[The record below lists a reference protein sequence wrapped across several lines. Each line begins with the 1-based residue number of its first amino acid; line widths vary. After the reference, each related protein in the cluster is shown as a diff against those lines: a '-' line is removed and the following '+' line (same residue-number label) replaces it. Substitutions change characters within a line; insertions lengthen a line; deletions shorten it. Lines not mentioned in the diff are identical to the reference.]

1 MARNEMVR
9 RVAAMAAVVAVA
21 VAMTAGNAEARRAYQ
36 ASAESAVSD
45 ISLMGRLADAGGKFV
60 ATVQYGKA
68 GWNSFRLRAARL
80 QIARIQLREPVGAAK
95 AARR

>member
-21 VAMTAGNAEARRAYQ
+21 VAMTAGSAEARRANK
-36 ASAESAVSD
+36 ASAESPVSG
-45 ISLMGRLADAGGKFV
+45 ISLMERLANAGGKFV
-60 ATVQYGKA
+60 TTIQYGKA
-68 GWNSFRLRAARL
+68 GWNSFRLRSPRA
-80 QIARIQLREPVGAAK
+80 QDARIRLRAEAGSAR